1 MYSHSWR
8 SLSELRGIFR
18 TQSSIWS
25 GKFLTKLLTASFCK
39 KAPSYMCDWVLNTPL
54 GLFFY
59 TVYVL
64 LEFQHDHSEA
74 VVRRCSVKKVF
85 LEISQNSQENACA
98 RDSFLIKLQANFI
111 KNEFWHSCFPVNFS
125 KFLRTPFFTE
135 HLR

>member
-1 MYSHSWR
+1 MYFHSWR

-18 TQSSIWS
+18 TQSSLWS

-39 KAPSYMCDWVLNTPL
+39 KAPSYMCEWVLNTSL

-64 LEFQHDHSEA
+64 LEFQHDHSEV

-85 LEISQNSQENACA
+85 LKIRKILLCQGLKKKSLAQVFSSKCCK
-98 RDSFLIKLQANFI
+98 SS
-111 KNEFWHSCFPVNFS
+111 KNTCFYGNGFMQGWMKCTKS
-125 KFLRTPFFTE
+125 SIIC
-135 HLR
+135 